1 MEGGGKHI
9 GGSNSLPDVGFLSLS
24 LSLSLSEE
32 EEEEEEEE
40 DRTSWG
46 EEDNLFKAIAMSE
59 VDAGRDRAIPA
70 AVTL

>member
-1 MEGGGKHI
+1 LEGVGKHI

-32 EEEEEEEE
+32 EEEE
-40 DRTSWG
+40 DSWG